1 MEQRKR
7 GSAEK
12 DERRNHEHEENVLD
26 HVNGEGG
33 FVESRERRA
42 NGEPEEEH
50 AGEESGEAARGKKTG
65 RGTAQREPAAEINQ
79 GSEKD
84 GGVEQQRRRP
94 FVEERLRC
102 GRHG

>member
-50 AGEESGEAARGKKTG
+50 AGEESGEAARG
-65 RGTAQREPAAEINQ
+65 R
-79 GSEKD
+79 
-84 GGVEQQRRRP
+84 
-94 FVEERLRC
+94 EEREKNGAERASR
-102 GRHG
+102 GDKSGQ